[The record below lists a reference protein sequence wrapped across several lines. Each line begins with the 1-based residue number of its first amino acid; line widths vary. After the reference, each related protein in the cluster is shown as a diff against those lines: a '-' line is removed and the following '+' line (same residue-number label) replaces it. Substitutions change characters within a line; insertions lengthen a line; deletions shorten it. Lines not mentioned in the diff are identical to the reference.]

1 MKKLVVLPNKQ
12 SVYSSLIHKI
22 KNLNLQNTIFISE
35 TSLDISFLKKF
46 DVIIF
51 KELKKDLLKKQMN
64 LK

>member
-35 TSLDISFLKKF
+35 TSLDISFLKNLMLLF
-46 DVIIF
+46 
-51 KELKKDLLKKQMN
+51 LKN
-64 LK
+64 